1 MFKALRSLERVP
13 TYLAGLS
20 IVLMM
25 CMTVADAG
33 GRYLFNHPVTGAYEI
48 TENFLMTVAFL
59 GVYYAYRQGAH
70 IRLTFLMDH
79 VPHKIEI
86 YINYLVQT
94 ICVGLTLVLVIA
106 TTKLIFRTAAQK
118 TVIDVASLK
127 VPLWTAYTIIP
138 LGLFFTFLAM
148 LVDFRY
154 VKTGKSD
161 LFKKGESESDR

>member
-1 MFKALRSLERVP
+1 MFKALRNLERVP
-13 TYLAGLS
+13 TYLAGFS

-25 CMTVADAG
+25 CLTVADAG
-33 GRYLFNHPVTGAYEI
+33 GRYFFNRPVTGAYEI

-79 VPHKIEI
+79 VPHKIEV
-86 YINYLVQT
+86 YINYLVQA
-94 ICVGLTLVLVIA
+94 ICVGLTLVLVVA
-106 TTKLIFRTAAQK
+106 STKLIFRIAAQK
-118 TVIDVASLK
+118 TVVYVASLK

-148 LVDFRY
+148 FVDFLH

-161 LFKKGESESDR
+161 LFKKGESESAR

>member
-25 CMTVADAG
+25 CLTVADAG

-70 IRLTFLMDH
+70 IRLTFVMDH
-79 VPHKIEI
+79 VPHKIEV
-86 YINYLVQT
+86 YINFLVQS

-106 TTKLIFRTAAQK
+106 TTKMIFRTAAQK
-118 TVIDVASLK
+118 TVIHVASLK
-127 VPLWTAYTIIP
+127 LPLWTAYTIIP

-148 LVDFRY
+148 LIDFRY
-154 VKTGKSD
+154 VRTGKSD
-161 LFKKGESESDR
+161 LFKKGESESTR